1 MTLREAINK
10 YQLEVIR
17 IGVVNGFIYVS
28 KCTAKTPNVIER
40 LSNKEHN
47 RLITNLR
54 KNREHAN
61 NLDTDW
67 DKRARQRLK
76 NIITNEKYEK
86 IMSKLAKE
94 REKIEREK
102 KRDLKQTENNIKR
115 LTKRLEEFIPFLDR
129 EVKEIYK
136 SDINDDIIIIF
147 EGQENGDYW
156 TQEEYKRGVKGANK

>member
-10 YQLEVIR
+10 HHLDVVR
-17 IGVVNGFIYVS
+17 IGALNGFIYVA
-28 KCTAKTPNVIER
+28 KCNEKTPNVIER
-40 LSNKEHN
+40 LSNKEHK
-47 RLITNLR
+47 RLVTELR

-61 NLDTDW
+61 NFDTNW

-86 IMSKLAKE
+86 VMSKLAKE

-115 LTKRLEEFIPFLDR
+115 LTNRLDEFIPYLDR
-129 EVKEIYK
+129 EVKEVYK

-147 EGQENGDYW
+147 EGQENGNYW
-156 TQEEYKRGVKGANK
+156 TAEEYKRGVKGANK